1 MVRGV
6 EQRRFDLLTRSDID
20 VPCRITT
27 NEQTIQSTMV
37 STSIQAATT
46 DVVLA
51 HMEKHDHEEVLFCF
65 DRATGLKA
73 IIAVHDTT
81 LGPAL
86 GGTRMW
92 AYTSEAEALN
102 DVMRLSRGM
111 TYKSSLAGL
120 DLGGGKAV
128 IIGDARTQ
136 KTEAMFRRF
145 GQFVESL
152 NGRYITAEDVGMS
165 TTEMVNIRKE
175 TQYVAGL
182 PEEMGGSGD
191 PSPVT
196 AYGVYCGMK
205 AAAKTAYGTDD
216 LSGRKVSIQG
226 AGNVGKGL
234 VALLLKDGAS
244 VFLTD
249 IHDDKL
255 AAIKAEF
262 PGVTLVK
269 PTEIYGLDVD
279 IYSPCALGATVNDET
294 LKTLKCSVIAGAAN
308 NQLADE
314 VVHGKAVMKKGILYA
329 PDFLINAGGIINCAW
344 ERKGYNRKAALR
356 QTEGIYDT
364 ALRIFKASA
373 DLDIPTYLAA
383 NQAAEHRI
391 SSIREAGLRH

>member
-1 MVRGV
+1 MTVMS
-6 EQRRFDLLTRSDID
+6 TRTRTHEETAVIG
-20 VPCRITT
+20 R
-27 NEQTIQSTMV
+27 
-37 STSIQAATT
+37 
-46 DVVLA
+46 
-51 HMEKHDHEEVLFCF
+51 MELHDHEEVLFCY
-65 DRATGLKA
+65 DRPTGLRA

-92 AYTSEAEALN
+92 PYASETEALN

-111 TYKSSLAGL
+111 TYKSALAGL

-145 GQFVESL
+145 GRFVDSL

-165 TTEMVNIRKE
+165 TAEMVNIRKE
-175 TQYVAGL
+175 TRHVAGL
-182 PEEMGGSGD
+182 PESMGGSGD

-196 AYGVYCGMK
+196 AFGVFCGMK
-205 AAAKTAYGTDD
+205 AAAKTAYGNDD
-216 LSGRKVSIQG
+216 LSGRKVAVQG
-226 AGNVGKGL
+226 AGNVGRYLTGYL
-234 VALLLKDGAS
+234 VKEGAK

-255 AAIKAEF
+255 AAIKAEH
-262 PGVTLVK
+262 PAITIVK
-269 PTEIYGLDVD
+269 PDEVYDLDVD
-279 IYSPCALGATVNDET
+279 IYSPCALGATVNDNT
-294 LKTLKCSVIAGAAN
+294 LTRLKCSVIAGAAN

-314 VVHGKAVMKKGILYA
+314 SVHGPAVIEKGILYA

-344 ERKGYNRKAALR
+344 ERKGYDRGAAMA
-356 QTEGIYDT
+356 QTQDIYNT

-373 DLDIPTYLAA
+373 EGNIPTYLAA
-383 NQAAEHRI
+383 NQAAEQRVRSMH
-391 SSIREAGLRH
+391 EAGLSH

>member
-1 MVRGV
+1 MSEAMVN
-6 EQRRFDLLTRSDID
+6 
-20 VPCRITT
+20 TT
-27 NEQTIQSTMV
+27 IKSV
-37 STSIQAATT
+37 TT
-46 DVVLA
+46 DLVLGR
-51 HMEKHDHEEVLFCF
+51 MEKHDHEEVLFCH
-65 DRATGLKA
+65 DRSTGLKA
-73 IIAVHDTT
+73 IIAIHDTT

-92 AYTSEAEALN
+92 PYASEVEALN
-102 DVMRLSRGM
+102 DVLRLSRGM

-145 GQFVESL
+145 GRFVDSL
-152 NGRYITAEDVGMS
+152 NGRYITAEDVGMNI
-165 TTEMVNIRKE
+165 TEMVNVLKE
-175 TQYVAGL
+175 TRYVAGL

-196 AYGVYCGMK
+196 AYGVYCGLK

-216 LSGRKVSIQG
+216 LSGRKVAVQG

-234 VALLLKDGAS
+234 VALLVKDGAT

-262 PGVTLVK
+262 PSITLVK
-269 PTEIYGLDVD
+269 PDAIYDVDMD
-279 IYSPCALGATVNDET
+279 IYSPCALGATVNDDT
-294 LKTLKCSVIAGAAN
+294 LKRLKCSVIAGAAN

-314 VVHGKAVMKKGILYA
+314 AVHGRTVMEKGILYA
-329 PDFLINAGGIINCAW
+329 PDYLINAGGIINCAW

-356 QTEGIYDT
+356 QTEGIYET

-373 DLDIPTYLAA
+373 EKGIPTYLAA
-383 NQAAEHRI
+383 NQAAEERI
-391 SSIREAGLRH
+391 NSIREAGMRF

>member
-1 MVRGV
+1 MTFVERGV
-6 EQRRFDLLTRSDID
+6 LELPIDGEQQPQPLTT
-20 VPCRITT
+20 PT
-27 NEQTIQSTMV
+27 TMV
-37 STSIQAATT
+37 HTSTNTATAEL
-46 DVVLA
+46 VLA
-51 HMEKHDHEEVLFCF
+51 RMERYDHEEVLFCF
-65 DRATGLKA
+65 DRPTGLRA
-73 IIAVHDTT
+73 IIAIHDTT

-92 AYTSEAEALN
+92 PYATEAEALH
-102 DVMRLSRGM
+102 DVLRLSRGM

-165 TTEMVNIRKE
+165 TTEMVNIQKE
-175 TQYVAGL
+175 TTNVAGL

-205 AAAKTAYGTDD
+205 AAAKTAYGSDD
-216 LSGRKVSIQG
+216 LNGRKVGIQG
-226 AGNVGKGL
+226 AGNVGKAL
-234 VALLLKDGAS
+234 VAYLVKEGAK

-249 IHDDKL
+249 IHEEKL

-262 PGVTLVK
+262 PAITVVK
-269 PTEIYGLDVD
+269 SEDIYDLDMD
-279 IYSPCALGATVNDET
+279 IYSPCALGATVNDDT
-294 LKTLKCSVIAGAAN
+294 LKRLKCSVIAGAAN

-314 VVHGKAVMKKGILYA
+314 IIHGKAVMEKGILYA

-344 ERKGYNRKAALR
+344 ERKGYNHRAAMN
-356 QTEGIYDT
+356 QTAAIYDT
-364 ALRIFKASA
+364 AIRIFKASA
-373 DLDIPTYLAA
+373 DLAIPTYLAA

-391 SSIREAGLRH
+391 SSMRSAGIRF

>member
-1 MVRGV
+1 MPATATKPIAEAQVLGRM
-6 EQRRFDLLTRSDID
+6 EQ
-20 VPCRITT
+20 
-27 NEQTIQSTMV
+27 
-37 STSIQAATT
+37 
-46 DVVLA
+46 
-51 HMEKHDHEEVLFCF
+51 HDHEEVLFCF
-65 DRATGLKA
+65 DRATGLRS
-73 IIAVHDTT
+73 IIAIHDTT

-92 AYTSEAEALN
+92 PYATEAEALN
-102 DVMRLSRGM
+102 DVLRLSRGM
-111 TYKSSLAGL
+111 TYKSALAGL

-145 GQFVESL
+145 GQFVDSL

-165 TTEMVNIRKE
+165 TAEMVNIKKE
-175 TQYVAGL
+175 TNSVAGL

-205 AAAKTAYGTDD
+205 AAAKKAYGSDD
-216 LSGRKVSIQG
+216 LSKRKISIQG
-226 AGNVGKGL
+226 GGNVGRGL
-234 VALLLKDGAS
+234 AALLVKDGAQ
-244 VFLTD
+244 VFITD

-255 AAIKAEF
+255 KAIKAEI
-262 PGVTLVK
+262 PEVSIVK
-269 PTEIYGLDVD
+269 PDAIYGLDVD
-279 IYSPCALGATVNDET
+279 IYAPCALGATVNDDT
-294 LKTLKCSVIAGAAN
+294 LKKLKCSVVCGAAN

-314 VVHGKAVMKKGILYA
+314 AVHGMAVMRKGILYA
-329 PDFLINAGGIINCAW
+329 PDFLVNAGGIINCAW
-344 ERKGYNRKAALR
+344 ERKGYNRKAAMR

-383 NQAAEHRI
+383 NQAAEHRV
-391 SSIREAGLRH
+391 SSMREAGLRF

>member
-1 MVRGV
+1 MPTTITKAVPQEAVLGRM
-6 EQRRFDLLTRSDID
+6 EQ
-20 VPCRITT
+20 
-27 NEQTIQSTMV
+27 
-37 STSIQAATT
+37 
-46 DVVLA
+46 
-51 HMEKHDHEEVLFCF
+51 HDHEEVLFCF

-73 IIAVHDTT
+73 IIAIHDTT

-92 AYTSEAEALN
+92 PYASEAEALH
-102 DVMRLSRGM
+102 DVLRLSRGM
-111 TYKSSLAGL
+111 TYKSALAGL

-145 GQFVESL
+145 GQFVDSL

-165 TTEMVNIRKE
+165 TTEMVNILKE
-175 TQYVAGL
+175 TRNVAGL

-196 AYGVYCGMK
+196 AYGVYVGMK
-205 AAAKTAYGTDD
+205 AAAKQAYGSDD
-216 LSGRKVSIQG
+216 LSGRKVAVQG
-226 AGNVGKGL
+226 AGNVGRYL
-234 VALLLKDGAS
+234 VGHLVQDGAQ

-255 AAIKAEF
+255 AAIKAEH
-262 PGVTLVK
+262 PGITLVK
-269 PTEIYGLDVD
+269 PDAIYDLDMD
-279 IYSPCALGATVNDET
+279 IYAPCALGATVNDDT
-294 LKTLKCSVIAGAAN
+294 LKRLKCSVICGAAN

-314 VVHGKAVMKKGILYA
+314 AEHGKAVMKKGILYA
-329 PDFLINAGGIINCAW
+329 PDFLVNAGGIINCAW
-344 ERKGYNRKAALR
+344 ERKGYNRKAALG

-373 DLDIPTYLAA
+373 ELGIPTYLAA

-391 SSIREAGLRH
+391 TSIREAGLRF

>member
-1 MVRGV
+1 MAN
-6 EQRRFDLLTRSDID
+6 
-20 VPCRITT
+20 TT
-27 NEQTIQSTMV
+27 TKTST
-37 STSIQAATT
+37 TEL
-46 DVVLA
+46 VLGR
-51 HMEKHDHEEVLFCF
+51 MEKHDHEEILFCH

-73 IIAVHDTT
+73 IIAIHDTT

-92 AYTSEAEALN
+92 PYASESDALN
-102 DVMRLSRGM
+102 DVLRLSRGM
-111 TYKSSLAGL
+111 SYKSSLAGL

-128 IIGDARTQ
+128 IIGDARSQ

-145 GQFVESL
+145 GQFIHSL

-175 TQYVAGL
+175 TPYVAGL

-196 AYGVYCGMK
+196 AYGVFCGMK
-205 AAAKTAYGTDD
+205 AAAKTAYGSDD
-216 LSGRKVSIQG
+216 LSGRKVAVQG
-226 AGNVGKGL
+226 AGNVGHGL
-234 VALLLKDGAS
+234 VGYLVREGAK

-249 IHDDKL
+249 IHEDKL

-262 PGVTLVK
+262 PSIVLVK
-269 PTEIYGLDVD
+269 PEAVYDLDVD
-279 IYSPCALGATVNDET
+279 IYSPCALGATVNDDT
-294 LKTLKCSVIAGAAN
+294 LKRLKCSVIAGAAN

-314 VVHGKAVMKKGILYA
+314 AIHGKAVMDKGILYA

-344 ERKGYNRKAALR
+344 ERKGYNRKAALL
-356 QTEGIYDT
+356 QTEEIHAT
-364 ALRIFKASA
+364 ALRTFKASSE
-373 DLDIPTYLAA
+373 LGIPTYLAA

-391 SSIREAGLRH
+391 SSMRSAGIRF

>member
-1 MVRGV
+1 MTFVERGV
-6 EQRRFDLLTRSDID
+6 LELPIDGEQQPQPLTT
-20 VPCRITT
+20 PT
-27 NEQTIQSTMV
+27 TMV
-37 STSIQAATT
+37 HTSTNTATAEL
-46 DVVLA
+46 VLA
-51 HMEKHDHEEVLFCF
+51 RMERYDHEEVLFCF
-65 DRATGLKA
+65 DRPTGLRA
-73 IIAVHDTT
+73 IIAIHDTT

-92 AYTSEAEALN
+92 PYATEAEALH
-102 DVMRLSRGM
+102 DVLRLSRGM

-165 TTEMVNIRKE
+165 TTEMVNIQKE
-175 TQYVAGL
+175 TTNVAGL

-205 AAAKTAYGTDD
+205 AAAKTAYGSDD
-216 LSGRKVSIQG
+216 LNGRKVGIQG
-226 AGNVGKGL
+226 AGNVGKAL
-234 VALLLKDGAS
+234 VAYLVKEGAK

-249 IHDDKL
+249 IHEEKL

-262 PGVTLVK
+262 PSITVVK
-269 PTEIYGLDVD
+269 SEDIYDLDMD
-279 IYSPCALGATVNDET
+279 IYSPCALGATVNDDT
-294 LKTLKCSVIAGAAN
+294 LKRLKCSVIAGAAN

-314 VVHGKAVMKKGILYA
+314 IIHGKAVMEKGILYA

-344 ERKGYNRKAALR
+344 ERKGYNHQAAMN
-356 QTEGIYDT
+356 QTAAIYDT
-364 ALRIFKASA
+364 AIRIFKASS
-373 DLDIPTYLAA
+373 DLAIPTYLAA

-391 SSIREAGLRH
+391 SSMRSAGIRF

>member
-1 MVRGV
+1 
-6 EQRRFDLLTRSDID
+6 
-20 VPCRITT
+20 
-27 NEQTIQSTMV
+27 
-37 STSIQAATT
+37 
-46 DVVLA
+46 
-51 HMEKHDHEEVLFCF
+51 MELHDHEEVLFCY
-65 DRATGLKA
+65 DRPTGLRA

-92 AYTSEAEALN
+92 PYASETEALN

-111 TYKSSLAGL
+111 TYKSALAGL

-145 GQFVESL
+145 GRFVDSL

-165 TTEMVNIRKE
+165 TAEMVNIRKE
-175 TQYVAGL
+175 TRHVAGL
-182 PEEMGGSGD
+182 PESMGGSGD

-196 AYGVYCGMK
+196 AFGVFCGMK
-205 AAAKTAYGTDD
+205 AAAKTAYGSDD
-216 LSGRKVSIQG
+216 LSGRKVAVQG
-226 AGNVGKGL
+226 AGNVGRYLTGYL
-234 VALLLKDGAS
+234 VKEGAK

-255 AAIKAEF
+255 AAIKAEH
-262 PGVTLVK
+262 PAITIVK
-269 PTEIYGLDVD
+269 PDEVYDLDVD
-279 IYSPCALGATVNDET
+279 IYSPCALGATVNDNT
-294 LKTLKCSVIAGAAN
+294 LTRLKCSVIAGAAN

-314 VVHGKAVMKKGILYA
+314 SVHGPAVIEKGILYA

-344 ERKGYNRKAALR
+344 ERKGYDRGAAMA
-356 QTEGIYDT
+356 QTQDIYNT

-373 DLDIPTYLAA
+373 EGNIPTYLAA
-383 NQAAEHRI
+383 NQAAEQRVRSMH
-391 SSIREAGLRH
+391 EAGLSH